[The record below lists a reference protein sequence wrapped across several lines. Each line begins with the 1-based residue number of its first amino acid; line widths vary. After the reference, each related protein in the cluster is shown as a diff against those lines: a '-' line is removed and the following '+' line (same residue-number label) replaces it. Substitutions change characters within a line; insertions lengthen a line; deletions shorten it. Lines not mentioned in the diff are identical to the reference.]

1 LDFQGFRQSLSSDA
15 GTRAKRDAGEC
26 QMATAAEMMFFSGA
40 PLAHVVAYREH
51 LRMAS
56 IARRYHEFSRR
67 MGRLRSTAHAPI
79 LAGWKNAG

>member
-40 PLAHVVAYREH
+40 PLKNIISAEH
-51 LRMAS
+51 
-56 IARRYHEFSRR
+56 
-67 MGRLRSTAHAPI
+67 STP
-79 LAGWKNAG
+79 LS